1 MRRTSAETEA
11 ISIKLPRALSARV
24 SRLAQQRKVS
34 RTEIVR
40 DALEQYLN
48 AHGETEGRELTDL
61 KGCLKGLPRDLSSN
75 PRHLAA
81 YGS

>member
-1 MRRTSAETEA
+1 MRNTSSQTEA
-11 ISIKLPRALSARV
+11 MSIKLPRTLSARV
-24 SRLAQQRKVS
+24 SRLAQRRNVS

-40 DALEQYLN
+40 DALEEYVN
-48 AHGETEGRELTDL
+48 AHGKTERRDLADL

-75 PRHLAA
+75 PRHLEG